1 MQVLNGFCSYFPQK
15 LLGNRFQEVGILD
28 DKLTYVKKSTKCCSV
43 VVEEISVTLK
53 GWLIR
58 YWSTA
63 NGLPTLI
70 CEAIAVVNQVVEL
83 VYRAFVILEGNTTV
97 TIISK
102 SHTGLKHFVQYMLW
116 RSHLNTLK
124 SLLWHSNG
132 HCEVSRT
139 SLIRQRVT
147 RNRRSRNPFVLE
159 TTNGRY
165 VHKLPEGRYGS
176 PVNQILFYANAG
188 QQKEGAEG
196 GFISLFLYCEVR
208 VIGTSSAIALMKP
221 NSLLQKKRKLLWQVL
236 GEFVM
241 YNLQFFLAVNTECL

>member
-176 PVNQILFYANAG
+176 PLTSKSDSFLC
-188 QQKEGAEG
+188 ECWPAEG
-196 GFISLFLYCEVR
+196 RCWGRLHKSI
-208 VIGTSSAIALMKP
+208 P
-221 NSLLQKKRKLLWQVL
+221 LLWSACDRHIIRNCSDETQ
-236 GEFVM
+236 
-241 YNLQFFLAVNTECL
+241 

>member
-58 YWSTA
+58 YRSIA

-102 SHTGLKHFVQYMLW
+102 SHTGLKTVTFRPIHVMEITPEYSEISTVTFEW
-116 RSHLNTLK
+116 TLRGLKNLFDTTKGDKK
-124 SLLWHSNG
+124 SKVTKS
-132 HCEVSRT
+132 
-139 SLIRQRVT
+139 IRFG
-147 RNRRSRNPFVLE
+147 ND
-159 TTNGRY
+159 
-165 VHKLPEGRYGS
+165 K
-176 PVNQILFYANAG
+176 
-188 QQKEGAEG
+188 
-196 GFISLFLYCEVR
+196 
-208 VIGTSSAIALMKP
+208 
-221 NSLLQKKRKLLWQVL
+221 WQVC
-236 GEFVM
+236 
-241 YNLQFFLAVNTECL
+241 A